1 MELEFLRLK
10 FPLENTIQQP
20 RNKQSVE
27 TNVENQKTPTQ
38 EEITECKPTLC
49 MQQPKKKGSPE
60 TNAKTPTQEEI
71 TECKLTLCSNPET
84 NAAQKP
90 TQKLRKQMVN
100 RNSSLKDSSSTW
112 IFCPPQLCQHTK
124 IEYLKLDLLQ

>member
-49 MQQPKKKGSPE
+49 MQQPKKK
-60 TNAKTPTQEEI
+60 
-71 TECKLTLCSNPET
+71 
-84 NAAQKP
+84 AAQKP
-90 TQKLRKQMVN
+90 TQKHQRRKKSQN
-100 RNSSLKDSSSTW
+100 AN
-112 IFCPPQLCQHTK
+112 
-124 IEYLKLDLLQ
+124 

>member
-10 FPLENTIQQP
+10 FHLENTIQQP

-49 MQQPKKKGSPE
+49 MQQPKKKRSLE
-60 TNAKTPTQEEI
+60 TNAGRNHRMQ
-71 TECKLTLCSNPET
+71 T
-84 NAAQKP
+84 NAMQQPRNKRSP
-90 TQKLRKQMVN
+90 KTNVETQKTDGEQELE
-100 RNSSLKDSSSTW
+100 S
-112 IFCPPQLCQHTK
+112 
-124 IEYLKLDLLQ
+124 